1 MDNVVVRKGTVIK
14 TTELSDKSH
23 IQSVR
28 LDVGSGSSLSPVSGT
43 LPISGTVTAT
53 GPLTDAQLRASA
65 VPVSG
70 PLTDAQLRAEPVDIE
85 DGLHISR
92 GLISGYAQFRKFGA
106 NSAVGTPEEPIS
118 LLGTIWQP
126 VAATALE
133 VISSDAT
140 DTAAGVGART
150 VVLTGLNES
159 WVETSE
165 TVTLAG
171 ASAST
176 ATTTTFIR
184 LYRAYVA
191 TTGTYAGTNVGTL
204 TFRIA
209 GAGATV
215 LSIGIGLGQTQ
226 TTHYTVPAGKTL
238 YVEDIHLSVGSA
250 KAVDIKFFQFPNA
263 DDVTTGF
270 TGAKRLVQLFD
281 GILQPVDFVYQTPL
295 VFPAKTDLWFTGIV
309 GTGSGSAS
317 IEYCGV
323 LITA

>member
-1 MDNVVVRKGTVIK
+1 MPDNPSVRKGVIVRADQV
-14 TTELSDKSH
+14 TDTSF
-23 IQSVR
+23 IQHVR
-28 LDVGSGSSLSPVSGT
+28 IDVGSGTTVSPVVGT
-43 LPISGTVTAT
+43 LPVSGTVTA
-53 GPLTDAQLRASA
+53 
-65 VPVSG
+65 SG
-70 PLTDAQLRAEPVDIE
+70 PLTDAQLRAEPIDIE

-106 NSAVGTPEEPIS
+106 NSAIGTPEEAIS
-118 LLGTIWQP
+118 LTGTIWQP
-126 VAATALE
+126 TTATALE
-133 VISSDAT
+133 VVSSDGN
-140 DTAAGVGART
+140 DTAAGTGART

-159 WVETSE
+159 FVETSE

-204 TFRIA
+204 TIRIA

-215 LSIGIGLGQTQ
+215 LTIGAGLGQTQ
-226 TTHYTVPAGKTL
+226 TTHYCVPAGKTL
-238 YVEDIHLSVGSA
+238 YIEDIHLSVGSA
-250 KAVDIKFFQFPNA
+250 KAVDLKFFQLPNA
-263 DDVTTGF
+263 DDVTTEF

-281 GILQPVDFVYQTPL
+281 SILTPVDFVYQTPL
-295 VFPAKTDLWFTGIV
+295 VFAAKTDLWFTGLV

-317 IEYCGV
+317 VEYCGV
-323 LITA
+323 LITN